1 MLWTL
6 LLACAPGPYSVVIDV
21 VGEGGKALPNAVAR
35 LGEQEWKANND
46 GRIRISPLLRPV
58 MLTVSAPGKLAE
70 PVPVGPDDSQDVV
83 PLTLLDSAGGTR
95 RVLHSAGDVMLGR
108 RYVTPTEG
116 EPLLKPGDG
125 GASARAVVSDLWT
138 AFSMADL
145 RLVNLETVV
154 GDFSDEEAYPGK
166 RFLLLTPPDGLA
178 ALQQLS
184 VDVAGGANNHGRDWL
199 EAGILSTL
207 EELERRE
214 IGHVGLGMDEEEA
227 AAPLIRDLDGMKVAL
242 LAWTSVDGDYVNDQ
256 YPLDSA
262 EAPTEIDPEESWI
275 WEQRSW
281 GEPTFGVEV
290 EERRI
295 GSAWAA
301 YEQAIRELYKI
312 DDGEEELSD
321 EELEAGV
328 AQLWASA
335 TSVYP
340 ELQDWVAR
348 RGHGGANRWDEGKAV
363 GAIAEAQA
371 EADLVVVQLHMG
383 YQFAPARG
391 DAVEDAAHAAIDAGA
406 DLVVCHHPHVLQGLE
421 WYRGKLIAWSTG
433 NFLFDQDF
441 LSTFQSA
448 FLRTVWEE
456 DGSLVQARL
465 VPTFLDAYR
474 PVPSVGWLA
483 QATLQKL
490 WDRSVLDA
498 TAQRGVDLGVRTVL
512 RSRAADAQAP
522 GFVFEH
528 NTARLTEGLEDAP
541 ATRVEVPEEGIRVL
555 NAPIVSLV
563 PTKGVEL
570 GRSLFGLGHF
580 DDVDA
585 DGDDMDTPGWTW
597 DSSDIRLSTS
607 GSLLL
612 TRQGGNTDRVSARS
626 IARVPILPHR
636 LYQDAEGVQP
646 LDGDAR
652 FAVRIRYRVRGEQE
666 LGAVRLALYYF
677 DDLNPTEDPES
688 TLLREVE
695 LSLPKAATWQE
706 VELPLSAEML
716 APVDGQTPNAALLYV
731 SLSPPNT
738 WKTTLEIDWLD
749 VVEWRDVSA
758 EPAGWS
764 AVHWLRST
772 DGEAHRV
779 ELRQQ
784 SW

>member
-1 MLWTL
+1 MVWTL
-6 LLACAPGPYSVVIDV
+6 LLACAPGPYSVVLDV
-21 VGEGGKALPNAVAR
+21 VGENGKPLPQAVAK
-35 LGEQEWKANND
+35 LGEQEWQANDD

-58 MLTVSAPGKLAE
+58 MLTVAAPGKLPE
-70 PVPVGPDDSQDVV
+70 PVPVGPDDGQDVV
-83 PLTLLDSAGGTR
+83 PLTLLDDANGTR

-116 EPLLKPGDG
+116 EALLKPGDG
-125 GASARAVVSDLWT
+125 GTSARAVVSDLWT

-154 GDFSDEEAYPGK
+154 GDFADEEAYPGK

-199 EAGILSTL
+199 EPGILSTL
-207 EELERRE
+207 EELERRN
-214 IGHVGLGMDEEEA
+214 IGHVGLGIDEEEA
-227 AAPLIRDLDGMKVAL
+227 AAPVIQDLDGMRVAL

-256 YPLDSA
+256 YPLDDSP
-262 EAPTEIDPEESWI
+262 APAEIDPAEAWI
-275 WEQRSW
+275 WESRSW
-281 GEPTFGVEV
+281 GDPDLGVPV
-290 EERRI
+290 ASRRI
-295 GSAWAA
+295 GSAWATYKA
-301 YEQAIRELYKI
+301 ATWELN
-312 DDGEEELSD
+312 EEE
-321 EELEAGV
+321 E
-328 AQLWASA
+328 AQLWVSA
-335 TSVYP
+335 TAVYP

-348 RGHGGANRWDEGKAV
+348 RGHGGGNRWDEDTAV
-363 GAIAEAQA
+363 PAIVAAQA

-383 YQFAPARG
+383 FQFAPARG
-391 DAVEDAAHAAIDAGA
+391 DAVEEAAHAAIDAGA

-474 PVPSVGWLA
+474 PVPSVGWLSRS
-483 QATLQKL
+483 TLQKL

-512 RSRAADAQAP
+512 RPRAANAQPP

-528 NTARLTEGLEDAP
+528 NTARLTEGLADVP
-541 ATRVEVPEEGIRVL
+541 ATRVEVPEEGLRVL
-555 NAPIVSLV
+555 DAPIVSLV
-563 PTKGVEL
+563 PTEGVEL
-570 GRSLFGLGHF
+570 GRSLFGLGNF

-585 DGDDMDTPGWTW
+585 DSKDMDTPGWTW
-597 DSSDIRLSTS
+597 DSTDIRLSTS

-626 IARVPILPHR
+626 IARVPLLPHR

-652 FAVRIRYRVRGEQE
+652 FAVRLRYRETGEQE
-666 LGAVRLALYYF
+666 RGSVRLALYYF

-695 LSLPKAATWQE
+695 LPLPKAAAWQE
-706 VELPLSAEML
+706 VELPL
-716 APVDGQTPNAALLYV
+716 
-731 SLSPPNT
+731 
-738 WKTTLEIDWLD
+738 
-749 VVEWRDVSA
+749 
-758 EPAGWS
+758 PAGS
-764 AVHWLRST
+764 RRL
-772 DGEAHRV
+772 EV
-779 ELRQQ
+779 EG
-784 SW
+784 